1 MQFNNFPPGVAAVA
15 GYGAAVAVAYVA
27 IGESGSNLTQ
37 YTFSGFAI
45 GAAAANRVVVVGV
58 AVEGNNNA
66 PGAISGTIGGVT
78 ATAPTELQANPDA
91 GTKVLSAIMYAVVPT
106 GTTADV
112 VVDVAAAPSNCAII
126 VWTMLKD
133 YGPPAAHTAVG
144 TDGTQ
149 TSGTQLSM
157 AVECLKNG
165 SVIVNAVAGAATD
178 GTIGGAGFTSDISNG
193 TSSNTEQTGGHG
205 DFTTAGTKYATTA
218 SLTNEKAGVAAAFR

>member
-1 MQFNNFPPGVAAVA
+1 MRFNNFPPGVAATG

-27 IGESGSNLTQ
+27 TGES
-37 YTFSGFAI
+37 
-45 GAAAANRVVVVGV
+45 AAAANRVIVVGV
-58 AVEGNNNA
+58 GTEGNNNA
-66 PGAISGTIGGVT
+66 SGAISGTIGGIV
-78 ATAPTELQANPDA
+78 ATAPTELQANPDV
-91 GTKVLSAIMYAVVPT
+91 GTKVLSAIMYATVPT

-112 VVDVAAAPSNCAII
+112 VVNVSAAPDNCTVI

-133 YGPPAAHTAVG
+133 TGPAAVHTDVG

-165 SVIVNAVAGAATD
+165 SVIVNTVAGATAA
-178 GTIGGAGFTSDISNG
+178 GTIGGTGFTSDASIG
-193 TSSNTEQTGGHG
+193 TSSNTQLTGGHG
-205 DFTTAGTKYATTA
+205 DFTTAGTKTATTA

>member
-1 MQFNNFPPGVAAVA
+1 MRRNRFPPGAAAVG
-15 GYGAAVAVAYVA
+15 GYGSAVAVAYVA
-27 IGESGSNLTQ
+27 TGESVSDLTQ

-91 GTKVLSAIMYAVVPT
+91 GTKVLSAIMYATVPT

-112 VVDVAAAPSNCAII
+112 VVDVAAAPANCLII

-157 AVECLKNG
+157 AVDCLAKG
-165 SVIVNAVAGAATD
+165 SVIVNVVCGDDVA
-178 GTIGGAGFTSDISNG
+178 GTIGGTGFTSDVSNG
-193 TSSNTEQTGGHG
+193 TSSNTEHTGGHG
-205 DFTTAGTKYATTA
+205 DFTTAGTKTATTA